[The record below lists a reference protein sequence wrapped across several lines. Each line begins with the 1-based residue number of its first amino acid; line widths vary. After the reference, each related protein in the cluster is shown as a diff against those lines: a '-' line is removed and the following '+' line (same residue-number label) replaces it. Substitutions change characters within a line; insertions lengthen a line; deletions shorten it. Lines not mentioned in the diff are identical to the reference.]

1 MKRVGYVNSFH
12 QAGRVGALVHGE
24 VLGDSGARLV
34 GQRPGALIAHPA
46 VNTAAAGVDPEEVL
60 EAEVVAEALV
70 DDLHGDCHEG
80 PALVADVR
88 GGAAGAYVVVVGHVD
103 VHDEFPFGRGE
114 HAVGPGAAGVRQPLA
129 RVHVEHGADVD
140 LARELGFELLAQ
152 LLVVLEGLVSD
163 EDVAREGEAELAALH
178 EPRVRLRVLQIV
190 AVREPLHHG
199 LGGEERVVVDPHV
212 RVVVER
218 NLGDLAVLLVVH
230 VHGVLAVRQL
240 GLLRDVLHR
249 VSVRGRHRV

>member
-1 MKRVGYVNSFH
+1 
-12 QAGRVGALVHGE
+12 L
-24 VLGDSGARLV
+24 
-34 GQRPGALIAHPA
+34 
-46 VNTAAAGVDPEEVL
+46 NT
-60 EAEVVAEALV
+60 
-70 DDLHGDCHEG
+70 G
-80 PALVADVR
+80 P
-88 GGAAGAYVVVVGHVD
+88 
-103 VHDEFPFGRGE
+103 
-114 HAVGPGAAGVRQPLA
+114 
-129 RVHVEHGADVD
+129 DVD

-249 VSVRGRHRV
+249 LSVRGRHRV